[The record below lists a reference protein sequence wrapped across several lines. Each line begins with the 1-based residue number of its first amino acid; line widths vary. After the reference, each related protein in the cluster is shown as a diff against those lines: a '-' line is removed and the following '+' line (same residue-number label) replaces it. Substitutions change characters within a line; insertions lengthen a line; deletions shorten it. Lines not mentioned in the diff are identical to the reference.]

1 MYDKW
6 CKVLTS
12 ENVVEYLRR
21 EQVKWINFWITDIN
35 GRVRSFSFPLVNL
48 DEKDFETGMGFDGS
62 SIPSFKR
69 VEDSDM
75 VAKPDFKTMK
85 IIPWTFGEYKSAFFI
100 TDVYEGYSGVRFKG
114 DPRYVAQ
121 RAEKILD
128 EEGFT
133 AAYMAPEIE
142 FFVFKKIITS
152 TDASSQSASQMN
164 TASMIE
170 EVAVTN
176 FRYGIKFK
184 DGYFQ
189 IPPLDETH
197 EFRMDFAN
205 TLMKLGIK
213 IGKTHHEVATLGQVE
228 IIMIADTLTNMA
240 DKVQIYK
247 FTARNIA
254 EHHGLV
260 ATFMPKPIVED
271 NGSGMHVHQSL
282 WKGDVNVFYDP
293 NDEYAELSQIGRYYI
308 GGILEHAEALAAIV
322 APTVNSYKRLVPGF
336 EAPVYVCWGRKNRSA
351 LVRVP
356 LYLRGEAVK
365 RRKRVEVRFP
375 DPLCNPYLAFAAMA
389 LAGLDGI
396 KKKIDPGDPVDE
408 DVYEFSKKK
417 MRDLGIR
424 ELPGSLKE
432 ALDALE
438 SDEVVQN
445 ALGKEVLDQ
454 FLEVKRKEW
463 NEYSMQVTPWEY
475 TQYFN
480 F

>member
-1 MYDKW
+1 MYNKW
-6 CKVLTS
+6 WKELSSVDAI
-12 ENVVEYLRR
+12 EYLRS

-35 GRVRSFSFPLVNL
+35 GRIRSFSYPLANL
-48 DEKDFETGMGFDGS
+48 DERDLEMGLGFDGS
-62 SIPSFKR
+62 SIPSFKS

-75 VAKPDFKTMK
+75 VARPDLKTMR
-85 IIPWTFGEYKSAFFI
+85 IIPWTVGEHKSAFFI
-100 TDVYEGYSGVRFKG
+100 TDVYEGYEGERFKG

-121 RAEKILD
+121 RAEKILN
-128 EEGFT
+128 EAGFT

-142 FFVFKKIITS
+142 FFVFKKMNPITGVGQV
-152 TDASSQSASQMN
+152 DA
-164 TASMIE
+164 TSMVQRPPLTE
-170 EVAVTN
+170 
-176 FRYGIKFK
+176 FKHGIKFK

-189 IPPLDETH
+189 VPPHDETH

-205 TLMKLGIK
+205 ALMKLGIK
-213 IGKTHHEVATLGQVE
+213 IGKTHHEVATIGQVE

-247 FTARNIA
+247 FTARNVA
-254 EHHGLV
+254 EQHGLV
-260 ATFMPKPIVED
+260 ATFMPKPMVED

-293 NDEYAELSQIGRYYI
+293 DDEYAELSQIGRYYI

-351 LVRVP
+351 LVRIP
-356 LYLRGEAVK
+356 LYLKGEVVRG
-365 RRKRVEVRFP
+365 RKRIEVRFP
-375 DPLCNPYLAFAAMA
+375 DPLCNPYLAFASMA

-396 KKKIDPGDPVDE
+396 KRKIDPGDPVDE
-408 DVYEFSKKK
+408 DVYELSKKK
-417 MRDLGIR
+417 MRELGVR
-424 ELPGSLKE
+424 ELPGSLNE

-445 ALGKEVLDQ
+445 ALGSEALDQ

-463 NEYSMQVTPWEY
+463 IEYSMQVTSWEY
-475 TQYFN
+475 KQYFS

>member
-1 MYDKW
+1 MYSEW
-6 CKVLTS
+6 CGNLTS
-12 ENVVEYLRR
+12 VNAIEYLRR
-21 EQVKWINFWITDIN
+21 EQVKWVNFWITDIN
-35 GRVRSFSFPLVNL
+35 GRIRSFSYPLSNL
-48 DEKDFETGMGFDGS
+48 DERDLEMGMGFDGS
-62 SIPSFKR
+62 SIPSFKSI
-69 VEDSDM
+69 EESDM
-75 VAKPDFKTMK
+75 VAKPDLKTMK
-85 IIPWTFGEYKSAFFI
+85 VIPWTMGEYKSAFFI
-100 TDVYEGYSGVRFKG
+100 TDIYEGYSGERFKG

-121 RAEKILD
+121 KAEKILN
-128 EEGFT
+128 ESGFT

-142 FFVFKKIITS
+142 FFVFKKISPAVSMGQASAAS
-152 TDASSQSASQMN
+152 TNELVSA
-164 TASMIE
+164 
-170 EVAVTN
+170 VN
-176 FRYGIKFK
+176 FKHGIKFK

-189 IPPLDETH
+189 VPPLDETH

-205 TLMKLGIK
+205 ALMYLGIK

-228 IIMIADTLTNMA
+228 IIMIADTLTNIA
-240 DKVQIYK
+240 DKVQVYK

-254 EHHGLV
+254 EQHGLV

-293 NDEYAELSQIGRYYI
+293 DDEYAELSQTGRYYI

-336 EAPVYVCWGRKNRSA
+336 EAPVYICWGRKNRSA

-356 LYLRGEAVK
+356 LYLKGEVEK
-365 RRKRVEVRFP
+365 RRKRIELRFP

-417 MRDLGIR
+417 MRELGIR

-438 SDEVVQN
+438 SDEVVQR
-445 ALGKEVLDQ
+445 ALGSEVLDQ

-463 NEYSMQVTPWEY
+463 IEYSMQVTPWEY

>member
-1 MYDKW
+1 MFGKW
-6 CKVLTS
+6 CKALTS
-12 ENVVEYLRR
+12 ENVVEYLQR

-35 GRVRSFSFPLVNL
+35 GRIRSFSYPLANL

-62 SIPSFKR
+62 SIPSFKS
-69 VEDSDM
+69 VEESDM
-75 VAKPDFKTMK
+75 VAKPDIKTMK
-85 IIPWTFGEYKSAFFI
+85 IIPWTKGDHKSAFFI
-100 TDVYEGYSGVRFKG
+100 TDVYEGYSGERFKG

-128 EEGFT
+128 EAGFT

-142 FFVFKKIITS
+142 FFVFKM
-152 TDASSQSASQMN
+152 A
-164 TASMIE
+164 E
-170 EVAVTN
+170 EVTVTN
-176 FRYGIKFK
+176 FRHGIKFK

-205 TLMKLGIK
+205 ALMKLGIK

-228 IIMIADTLTNMA
+228 IIMIADKLTNMA

-254 EHHGLV
+254 DQHGLV

-293 NDEYAELSQIGRYYI
+293 DDEYAELSQVGRYYI

-365 RRKRVEVRFP
+365 SRKRVEVRFP

-408 DVYEFSKKK
+408 DVYEFSRKK
-417 MRDLGIR
+417 MRELGIR
-424 ELPGSLKE
+424 ELPGSLKD

-445 ALGKEVLDQ
+445 AIGKEVLDQ

-463 NEYSMQVTPWEY
+463 IEYSMQVTPWEY